1 MATDH
6 VDQLFS
12 AAVDDDLSPRQDTA
26 FHAHLS
32 SCDTCAASFAA
43 FRESVDGV
51 RRLPHAA
58 MPLPVHLP
66 SGAPVAERATA
77 AAWLRKL
84 IPRTLPFGAASG
96 VAAVAALAIVVLALS
111 RGGAP
116 ASTGSASPN
125 ATSQR
130 AIAGAAPLSPASC
143 PTAGTSALAP
153 YGYRVSAGD
162 PSRPGQELTLAA
174 SDQSVAAGSTI
185 QLSAVLTA
193 PAPEVAAPGASASAA
208 SISVAP
214 CLTLT
219 GISSSIVTAP
229 SSAFNPNA
237 VAPAPQQLGS
247 RASAAV
253 PGAELTIPP
262 GTPPGTVFHVIAT
275 IPADYPGTNQAPLSV
290 ALAITVR

>member
-12 AAVDDDLSPRQDTA
+12 AAVDDDLAPKQDAA

-32 SCDTCAASFAA
+32 SCDTCAASFAT
-43 FRESVDGV
+43 FRESIDRV
-51 RRLPHAA
+51 RRLPHGA

-84 IPRTLPFGAASG
+84 VPRTLPFGAASG
-96 VAAVAALAIVVLALS
+96 IAAIAALAIVVLGLS

-116 ASTGSASPN
+116 ASSGNAPNAASP
-125 ATSQR
+125 R
-130 AIAGAAPLSPASC
+130 AIAGAAPALPASC
-143 PTAGTSALAP
+143 PTSASSALPP
-153 YGYRVSAGD
+153 YSYRVSAGD
-162 PSRPGQELTLAA
+162 PSRPGQQLTLAA

-193 PAPEVAAPGASASAA
+193 PAPELAAPGASAAAA

-214 CLTLT
+214 CLTVS

-229 SSAFNPNA
+229 AGAFNPSA
-237 VAPAPQQLGS
+237 AAPAPQQLGS
-247 RASAAV
+247 SASPAV

-275 IPADYPGTNQAPLSV
+275 IPADYPGTHQAPLSV